1 MGRFNI
7 YILTNTVA
15 LFLCMAGTV
24 YCMHTKLVFSC
35 LLCSVLCLLVI
46 INIYRLQNRQTK
58 MIKKAIEC
66 LKSKDTSSII
76 TPPFKDSEISELAEN
91 LTYIIKDLKNSAMED
106 ETKYQYY
113 KNLMNSV
120 DTAVISTYK
129 DGRIIWMN
137 KSAKSILGPEVFKLP
152 EDIQNALNNK
162 EKIVHRKK
170 QESTLD
176 LSVSC
181 TRISVHGREQFIVS
195 MSNIHS
201 ALEKNEMEAW
211 QKLIRV
217 LTHEIMNSITPIISL
232 SDTLQERSAEFPI
245 NESTQRNISQG
256 LGIINRRCKGLMEF
270 VDNYRKL
277 TRISAPV
284 KSEIKVYDF
293 LKDIEGLTATDY
305 IHFSIEDNDMTLSAD
320 RAQLEQVFLNII
332 KNATEACR
340 NAENPRIEVSA
351 VYHKNDSIKFTISDN
366 GEGIIPEVKER
377 VFVPFF
383 TTKPNGSGI
392 GLSLCKQII
401 TLHDGLINVE
411 SKVGYGTVF
420 TIIMG
425 KS

>member
-1 MGRFNI
+1 MFCF
-7 YILTNTVA
+7 A
-15 LFLCMAGTV
+15 
-24 YCMHTKLVFSC
+24 
-35 LLCSVLCLLVI
+35 LCLLVI

-58 MIKKAIEC
+58 MIRKVIEC

-76 TPPFKDSEISELAEN
+76 NPPFKDRRISELAET
-91 LTYIIKDLKNSAMED
+91 LTFIIKDLKNSAMED

-137 KSAKSILGPEVFKLP
+137 KSAKSILGPEIFKLP
-152 EDIQNALNNK
+152 EDIQEALNNK

-176 LSVSC
+176 LSVSYSQ
-181 TRISVHGREQFIVS
+181 ISVHGEEQFIIN
-195 MSNIHS
+195 MNNIHS
-201 ALEKNEMEAW
+201 VLEKNEMEAW

-232 SDTLQERSAEFPI
+232 SDTLKERSAEFPI
-245 NESTQRNISQG
+245 NENTQRNISQG

-277 TRISAPV
+277 TRISTPV
-284 KSEIKVYDF
+284 KSEIRIYDF
-293 LKDIEGLTATDY
+293 FKDIEGLSATDY
-305 IHFSIEDNDMTLSAD
+305 IHFTLEDNDMTLSAD
-320 RAQLEQVFLNII
+320 RAQMEQVFLNII
-332 KNATEACR
+332 KNAVEACR
-340 NAENPRIEVSA
+340 KTEEPHIEVSA
-351 VYHKNDSIKFTISDN
+351 IYHKNDSIKFTISDN
-366 GEGIIPEVKER
+366 GEGIMPEVKER
-377 VFVPFF
+377 IFVPFF

-401 TLHDGLINVE
+401 TLHNGFINVE
-411 SKVGYGTVF
+411 SKVGFGTIF

>member
-24 YCMHTKLVFSC
+24 YCMHAKLVFSC

-76 TPPFKDSEISELAEN
+76 TPPFKEN

-176 LSVSC
+176 LSVSY
-181 TRISVHGREQFIVS
+181 TQITVHGKEQFIIS
-195 MSNIHS
+195 MNNIHS

-232 SDTLQERSAEFPI
+232 SDTLQERSAETDGVCGQLQETYTNI
-245 NESTQRNISQG
+245 HTCKKRN
-256 LGIINRRCKGLMEF
+256 NNF
-270 VDNYRKL
+270 
-277 TRISAPV
+277 
-284 KSEIKVYDF
+284 
-293 LKDIEGLTATDY
+293 
-305 IHFSIEDNDMTLSAD
+305 
-320 RAQLEQVFLNII
+320 
-332 KNATEACR
+332 
-340 NAENPRIEVSA
+340 
-351 VYHKNDSIKFTISDN
+351 
-366 GEGIIPEVKER
+366 
-377 VFVPFF
+377 
-383 TTKPNGSGI
+383 
-392 GLSLCKQII
+392 
-401 TLHDGLINVE
+401 
-411 SKVGYGTVF
+411 
-420 TIIMG
+420 
-425 KS
+425 

>member
-24 YCMHTKLVFSC
+24 YCMHAKLVFSC

-76 TPPFKDSEISELAEN
+76 TPPFKDREISELAEN

-176 LSVSC
+176 LSVSY
-181 TRISVHGREQFIVS
+181 TQITVHGKEQFIIS
-195 MSNIHS
+195 MNNIHS

-232 SDTLQERSAEFPI
+232 SDTLKERSTEFPI
-245 NESTQRNISQG
+245 NENAQRNISQG

-270 VDNYRKL
+270 VENYRKL
-277 TRISAPV
+277 TRISTPV
-284 KSEIKVYDF
+284 KSEIIISDF
-293 LKDIEGLTATDY
+293 FKDIEGLTATDY
-305 IHFSIEDNDMTLSAD
+305 IHFSLENKNMTLTAD
-320 RAQLEQVFLNII
+320 RAQMEQVFLNII
-332 KNATEACR
+332 KNAIEACKKT
-340 NAENPRIEVSA
+340 AGPQIEVSA
-351 VYHKNDSIKFTISDN
+351 VNYKNDSIKFSITDN
-366 GEGIIPEVKER
+366 GEGIMPDVKER
-377 VFVPFF
+377 IFVPFF

-401 TLHDGLINVE
+401 SLHDGYINVE
-411 SKVGYGTVF
+411 SKVGYGTTF
-420 TIIMG
+420 TIILA

>member
-1 MGRFNI
+1 
-7 YILTNTVA
+7 
-15 LFLCMAGTV
+15 
-24 YCMHTKLVFSC
+24 
-35 LLCSVLCLLVI
+35 
-46 INIYRLQNRQTK
+46 
-58 MIKKAIEC
+58 
-66 LKSKDTSSII
+66 
-76 TPPFKDSEISELAEN
+76 
-91 LTYIIKDLKNSAMED
+91 MED

-113 KNLMNSV
+113 KNLMNCV

-137 KSAKSILGPEVFKLP
+137 KSAKNILGPEVFKLP
-152 EDIQNALNNK
+152 EDIQDALNNK

-181 TRISVHGREQFIVS
+181 TRISVHGQEQFIVS

-232 SDTLQERSAEFPI
+232 SDTLQERSVEFPI

-293 LKDIEGLTATDY
+293 FKDIEGLTATDY
-305 IHFSIEDNDMTLSAD
+305 IHFTLEDNDMTLSAD

-332 KNATEACR
+332 KNAIEACR
-340 NAENPRIEVSA
+340 KTENPRIEVSA

-366 GEGIIPEVKER
+366 GEGIMPEVKER
-377 VFVPFF
+377 IFVPFF

>member
-46 INIYRLQNRQTK
+46 INIYRLQNKQTK
-58 MIKKAIEC
+58 MIRKAIEC

-76 TPPFKDSEISELAEN
+76 TPPFKDRKISELAET
-91 LTYIIKDLKNSAMED
+91 LTFIIKDLKSSAMED

-113 KNLMNSV
+113 KNLMNCV

-137 KSAKSILGPEVFKLP
+137 KSAKNILGPEVFKLP
-152 EDIQNALNNK
+152 EDIQDALNNK

-181 TRISVHGREQFIVS
+181 TRISVHGQEQFIVS

-232 SDTLQERSAEFPI
+232 SDTLQERSVEFPI

-284 KSEIKVYDF
+284 KSEIIISDF
-293 LKDIEGLTATDY
+293 FKDIEGLTATDY
-305 IHFSIEDNDMTLSAD
+305 IHFSLENKNMTLTAD
-320 RAQLEQVFLNII
+320 RAQMEQVFLNII
-332 KNATEACR
+332 KNAIEACKKT
-340 NAENPRIEVSA
+340 AGPQIEVSA
-351 VYHKNDSIKFTISDN
+351 VNYKN
-366 GEGIIPEVKER
+366 V
-377 VFVPFF
+377 
-383 TTKPNGSGI
+383 
-392 GLSLCKQII
+392 
-401 TLHDGLINVE
+401 LIMA
-411 SKVGYGTVF
+411 KV
-420 TIIMG
+420 
-425 KS
+425 

>member
-106 ETKYQYY
+106 DY

-176 LSVSC
+176 LSVSY
-181 TRISVHGREQFIVS
+181 TQITVHGKEQFIIS
-195 MSNIHS
+195 MNNIHS

-232 SDTLQERSAEFPI
+232 SDTLKERSTEFPI
-245 NESTQRNISQG
+245 NENAQRNISQG

-270 VDNYRKL
+270 VENYRKL
-277 TRISAPV
+277 TRISTPV
-284 KSEIKVYDF
+284 KSEIIISDF
-293 LKDIEGLTATDY
+293 FKDIEGLTATDY
-305 IHFSIEDNDMTLSAD
+305 IHFSLENKNMTLTAD
-320 RAQLEQVFLNII
+320 RAQMEQVFLNII
-332 KNATEACR
+332 KNAIEACKKT
-340 NAENPRIEVSA
+340 AGPQIEVSA
-351 VYHKNDSIKFTISDN
+351 VNYKNDSIKFSITDN
-366 GEGIIPEVKER
+366 GEGIMPDVKER
-377 VFVPFF
+377 IFVPFF

-401 TLHDGLINVE
+401 TLHDGYINVE
-411 SKVGYGTVF
+411 SKVGYGTTF
-420 TIIMG
+420 TIILA

>member
-1 MGRFNI
+1 MGRFKI
-7 YILTNTVA
+7 HILTNTVA
-15 LFLCMAGTV
+15 LFLCMVGTV
-24 YCMHTKLVFSC
+24 YCMHAKLVFSC

-76 TPPFKDSEISELAEN
+76 TPPFKDREISELAEN

-176 LSVSC
+176 LSVSY
-181 TRISVHGREQFIVS
+181 TQITVHGKEQFIIS
-195 MSNIHS
+195 MNNIHS

-232 SDTLQERSAEFPI
+232 SDTLKERSTEFPI
-245 NESTQRNISQG
+245 NENAQRNISQG

-270 VDNYRKL
+270 VENYRKL
-277 TRISAPV
+277 TRISTPV
-284 KSEIKVYDF
+284 KSEIIISDF
-293 LKDIEGLTATDY
+293 FKDIEGLTATDY
-305 IHFSIEDNDMTLSAD
+305 IHFSLENKNMTLTAD
-320 RAQLEQVFLNII
+320 RAQMEQVFLNII
-332 KNATEACR
+332 KNAIEACKKT
-340 NAENPRIEVSA
+340 AGPQIEVSA
-351 VYHKNDSIKFTISDN
+351 VNYKNDSIKFSITDN
-366 GEGIIPEVKER
+366 GEGIMPEVKER
-377 VFVPFF
+377 IFVPFF

-392 GLSLCKQII
+392 GLSR
-401 TLHDGLINVE
+401 
-411 SKVGYGTVF
+411 YGNLSDLF
-420 TIIMG
+420 
-425 KS
+425 

>member
-1 MGRFNI
+1 
-7 YILTNTVA
+7 
-15 LFLCMAGTV
+15 
-24 YCMHTKLVFSC
+24 
-35 LLCSVLCLLVI
+35 
-46 INIYRLQNRQTK
+46 

-76 TPPFKDSEISELAEN
+76 TPPFKDREISELAEN

-270 VDNYRKL
+270 VENYRKL
-277 TRISAPV
+277 TRISTPV
-284 KSEIKVYDF
+284 KSEIIISDF
-293 LKDIEGLTATDY
+293 FKDIEGLTATDY
-305 IHFSIEDNDMTLSAD
+305 IHFSLENKNMTLTAD
-320 RAQLEQVFLNII
+320 RAQMEQVFLNII
-332 KNATEACR
+332 KNAIEACKKT
-340 NAENPRIEVSA
+340 AGPQIEVSA
-351 VYHKNDSIKFTISDN
+351 VNYKNDSIKFSITDN
-366 GEGIIPEVKER
+366 GEGIMPDVKER
-377 VFVPFF
+377 IFVPFF

-401 TLHDGLINVE
+401 TLHDGYINVE
-411 SKVGYGTVF
+411 SKVGYGTTF
-420 TIIMG
+420 TIILA

>member
-15 LFLCMAGTV
+15 LFLCMVGTV
-24 YCMHTKLVFSC
+24 YCMHAKLVFSC

-76 TPPFKDSEISELAEN
+76 TPPFKDREISELAEN

-176 LSVSC
+176 LSVSY
-181 TRISVHGREQFIVS
+181 TQITVHGKEQFIIS
-195 MSNIHS
+195 MNNIHS

-232 SDTLQERSAEFPI
+232 SDTLKERSTEFPI
-245 NESTQRNISQG
+245 NENAQRNISQG
-256 LGIINRRCKGLMEF
+256 LGIINRRCKGLVEF
-270 VDNYRKL
+270 VENYRKL
-277 TRISAPV
+277 TRISTPV
-284 KSEIKVYDF
+284 KSEIIISDF
-293 LKDIEGLTATDY
+293 FKDIEGLTATDY
-305 IHFSIEDNDMTLSAD
+305 IHFSLENKNMTLTAD
-320 RAQLEQVFLNII
+320 RAQMEQVFLNII
-332 KNATEACR
+332 KNAIEACKKT
-340 NAENPRIEVSA
+340 AGPQIVVSA
-351 VYHKNDSIKFTISDN
+351 VNYKNDSIKFSITDN
-366 GEGIIPEVKER
+366 GEGIMPEVKER
-377 VFVPFF
+377 IFVPFF

-401 TLHDGLINVE
+401 TLHDGYINVE
-411 SKVGYGTVF
+411 SKVGYGTTF
-420 TIIMG
+420 TIILA